1 MSTPI
6 VVLAAVIERDD
17 HFLLTRRLKGTHLAD
32 TWEFPGGKCEPDES
46 HEACLT
52 RELVEELNARADIGD
67 ELFTVEHA
75 YPERTVRLHFRR
87 ATLLS
92 EPSPQLGQEMRWVP
106 RAGLRL
112 LDLPDAD
119 RGLVELL
126 TGPIDRRRSLP
137 REPLAHSP
145 NRQA

>member
-17 HFLLTRRLKGTHLAD
+17 HFLLTRRLKGTHLAGS
-32 TWEFPGGKCEPDES
+32 WEFPGGKCDSEES
-46 HEACLT
+46 HEECLA
-52 RELVEELNARADIGD
+52 RELLEELGARANIGQ
-67 ELFTVEHA
+67 EIFCVEHA

-92 EPSPQLGQEMRWVP
+92 EPSPQLGQQMRWVP

-112 LDLPDAD
+112 LELPDAD

-126 TGPIDRRRSLP
+126 TGLRLG
-137 REPLAHSP
+137 E
-145 NRQA
+145 